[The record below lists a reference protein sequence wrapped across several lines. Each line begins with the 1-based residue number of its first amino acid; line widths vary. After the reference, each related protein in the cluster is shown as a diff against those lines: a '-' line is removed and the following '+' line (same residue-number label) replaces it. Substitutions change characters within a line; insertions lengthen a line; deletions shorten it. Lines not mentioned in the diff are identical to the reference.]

1 MTPTYRLAS
10 KTQAE
15 SLLEYA
21 IACRR
26 LDGRRLR
33 RYKYGMSKR
42 KAMTVAEM
50 GRLGGHARAAKLR
63 KLAPGRLAE
72 IASAGGR
79 AFAAKCA
86 EKRRLSEGSGRVQ
99 PA

>member
-21 IACRR
+21 IARRR

-33 RYKYGMSKR
+33 RYNYGMNKR

-50 GRLGGHARAAKLR
+50 GRLGGHARAAKLT
-63 KLAPGRLAE
+63 AE
-72 IASAGGR
+72 ERTRIARVAGQR
-79 AFAAKCA
+79 FAAKCA